1 MICCGGGGG
10 GGGRREGGLL
20 LRLMTP
26 NKSARVG
33 GSRLAIWAAAA
44 LTALPSQFPTRRDPP
59 PPHTTTNPPSPPSL
73 RRELRCLPRAVPP
86 QLCSGSVMGRRWIR
100 GQTEARSGW
109 ILRLHTGG
117 LITGATV
124 GPVLPLFCPALD
136 QSRRGA
142 SAQCKQGGT
151 AVTHLMRA
159 PLIESGRAAEM
170 AVCGRQRSFAFI
182 LQNGLLKWCFSVI
195 MQSSISGAKP
205 MHLMTH
211 SGRSL
216 TPALPGPRALE

>member
-1 MICCGGGGG
+1 
-10 GGGRREGGLL
+10 
-20 LRLMTP
+20 
-26 NKSARVG
+26 
-33 GSRLAIWAAAA
+33 
-44 LTALPSQFPTRRDPP
+44 
-59 PPHTTTNPPSPPSL
+59 
-73 RRELRCLPRAVPP
+73 
-86 QLCSGSVMGRRWIR
+86 MGRRWIR

-124 GPVLPLFCPALD
+124 GPVLPLLCLTLG
-136 QSRRGA
+136 QSRRRA

-151 AVTHLMRA
+151 VVPRLMCTS
-159 PLIESGRAAEM
+159 LIESGRAAEM
-170 AVCGRQRSFAFI
+170 AVCARRPSFAFI

-195 MQSSISGAKP
+195 MQSSISGAEP

-216 TPALPGPRALE
+216 TPALPGPKAPERFFLFFPFFHFFFVFFSPGLFCLGREWELV

>member
-1 MICCGGGGG
+1 
-10 GGGRREGGLL
+10 
-20 LRLMTP
+20 MTA
-26 NKSARVG
+26 NKSARIG

-44 LTALPSQFPTRRDPP
+44 VTALPSQFPTQRDLPP
-59 PPHTTTNPPSPPSL
+59 PPAPLLRPTPNSSVYLGAPP
-73 RRELRCLPRAVPP
+73 PR
-86 QLCSGSVMGRRWIR
+86 LCSGSVMGRRWIR

-109 ILRLHTGG
+109 ILRLHTGV

-124 GPVLPLFCPALD
+124 GPALPLLCLTLG

-151 AVTHLMRA
+151 VVPQLMCA
-159 PLIESGRAAEM
+159 SLIESGRAAEM
-170 AVCGRQRSFAFI
+170 AVCARRPSFAFI

-216 TPALPGPRALE
+216 TPALPGPKIFFFFSFF